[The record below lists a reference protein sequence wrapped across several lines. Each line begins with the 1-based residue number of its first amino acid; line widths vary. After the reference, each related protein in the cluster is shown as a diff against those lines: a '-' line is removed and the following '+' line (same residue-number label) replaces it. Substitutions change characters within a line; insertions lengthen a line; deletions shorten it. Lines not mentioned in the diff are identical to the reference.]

1 MQMQSEWLRLAL
13 CAVLLGIISVSITNC
28 GLSED
33 GPGAVFV
40 DPGMYDGYHCDDLI
54 RRWKVLIARQEDL
67 KNLIDKANESAPE
80 A

>member
-1 MQMQSEWLRLAL
+1 MQSQSECLHLIS
-13 CAVLLGIISVSITNC
+13 CAVLLCTSLMMANC
-28 GLSED
+28 GLTAD